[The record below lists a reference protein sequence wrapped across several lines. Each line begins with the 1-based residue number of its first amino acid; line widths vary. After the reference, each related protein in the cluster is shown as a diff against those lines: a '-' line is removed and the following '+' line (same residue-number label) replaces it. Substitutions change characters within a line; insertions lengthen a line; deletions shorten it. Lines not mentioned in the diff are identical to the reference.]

1 VAVERTAENPIV
13 PFSLFFDRNRLA
25 TFAATFLTGGVT
37 FTVAVLIALYV
48 QTMMGYGPLRAAIGF
63 IPFAFATA
71 VGAGASSRLVT
82 WFPPRVVVIAGS
94 ILVAGAIPCG
104 STLNHGVPYFP
115 NLVLPIVIAGIG
127 LGMINVPLGLALI
140 ASVGLEQV
148 GPISAIATMLR
159 SLGGPLVL
167 GPSSRPPSRRARCTW
182 AAPMGR

>member
-1 VAVERTAENPIV
+1 M
-13 PFSLFFDRNRLA
+13 FFDRNRLA
-25 TFAATFLTGGVT
+25 TFGAMFLTGGVT

-94 ILVAGAIPCG
+94 ILVAGAMLLG
-104 STLNHGVPYFP
+104 STLNHGIPYFP
-115 NLVLPIVIAGIG
+115 DLVVPMVLAGIG

-148 GPISAIATMLR
+148 GPISAIAMMLR

-182 AAPMGR
+182 AAPTGR